1 MDNKIQ
7 IILASS
13 SPRRKELLELI
24 TKKFKIIPSTEKEVL
39 DEKLSIEEQI
49 KELSYTKAKNVF
61 EKTNGNRIVI
71 GADTVVTKNGKI
83 YGKPKNELQAKEMI
97 KELLQ
102 GNKMHYIITGLSVLI
117 QINDKYTEYKTYDKV
132 KIYLKDILDD
142 EIQKWIDT
150 GKAMDKA
157 GAYGIQD
164 EFSVFIDKIE
174 GNYTT
179 AVGLPIHKLY
189 DIIKKYE

>member
-13 SPRRKELLELI
+13 SPRRKEILELI
-24 TKKFKIIPSTEKEVL
+24 TKKFKIIPSTEKELL

-49 KELSYTKAKNVF
+49 KQLAYIKAKNVF
-61 EKTNGNRIVI
+61 EKTSGNRIVI

>member
-1 MDNKIQ
+1 M
-7 IILASS
+7 
-13 SPRRKELLELI
+13 
-24 TKKFKIIPSTEKEVL
+24 
-39 DEKLSIEEQI
+39 
-49 KELSYTKAKNVF
+49 
-61 EKTNGNRIVI
+61 
-71 GADTVVTKNGKI
+71 
-83 YGKPKNELQAKEMI
+83 
-97 KELLQ
+97 
-102 GNKMHYIITGLSVLI
+102 GNKKTVLFKDQDHYNLTIEADENGYCITFSDGS
-117 QINDKYTEYKTYDKV
+117 KTYDKV

>member
-7 IILASS
+7 IILASQ